1 MKKISLSILLI
12 SGFALLFF
20 SSINSESHEMELTN
34 TITNSMTDSLYYHE
48 IPAPPSSITA
58 ANILARTVDGLGYR
72 FYWAT
77 EGLDDKSLDFDPGN
91 GNRSPR
97 EMMDHFVIL
106 SEMVLNALN
115 QTPNIRPRPAEGGS
129 FEEKRKKTL
138 SNLWKSSQILRNM
151 KDSDLENCKLIF
163 QREES
168 TSELPLW
175 NLINGPLS
183 DAIYHTGQIVSQRRS
198 AGNPIHPGVSV
209 LMGKTK
215 MKN

>member
-1 MKKISLSILLI
+1 MKKHSLASLLIIGVSFLSFSFFQHDKSANSTKLKSILNM
-12 SGFALLFF
+12 S
-20 SSINSESHEMELTN
+20 
-34 TITNSMTDSLYYHE
+34 DSLYYSE
-48 IPAPPSSITA
+48 IPQAPDNYSG

-77 EGLDDKSLDFDPGN
+77 EGLDDKALDFDPGN

-106 SEMVLNALN
+106 SEMVLNGLS
-115 QTPNIRPRPAEGGS
+115 QKVNIRPRPKVEGG
-129 FEEKRKKTL
+129 FIEKRETTL
-138 SNLWKSSQILRNM
+138 GNLWKASLILRQM
-151 KDSDLENCKLIF
+151 EKGELEKCKLVF
-163 QREES
+163 QRESGKTEM
-168 TSELPLW
+168 PLW

-209 LMGKTK
+209 LTGKTNLNK
-215 MKN
+215 